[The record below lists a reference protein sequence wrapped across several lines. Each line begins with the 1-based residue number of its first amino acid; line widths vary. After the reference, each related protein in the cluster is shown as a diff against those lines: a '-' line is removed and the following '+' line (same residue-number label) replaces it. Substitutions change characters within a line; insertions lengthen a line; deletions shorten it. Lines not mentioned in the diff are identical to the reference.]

1 MRLYRFLKISLVVAA
16 LTPAVADAAD
26 IPGAPLYPA
35 APLIPVFYDWTGLY
49 LGGHIGAGWDGDGGF
64 LGGAQAGFNYQ
75 IGRGLIGI
83 EGQWSATS
91 IKDTASASFG
101 FPGFAVGLASAEARI
116 SWISTL
122 AARAGWTFDRW
133 LVYGKVGA
141 AWAHVNV
148 DASVGINSFN
158 FFPGGTFATVSASRT
173 ISGWM
178 LGVGAEY
185 ALWGNWT
192 GKVEYDMLDFGND
205 LTDSTVHVIKAGVN
219 YRFRL

>member
-1 MRLYRFLKISLVVAA
+1 MRIYKFLKIGLVVAT

-26 IPGAPLYPA
+26 IPRAPVYPA
-35 APLIPVFYDWTGLY
+35 SPLIPVFYDWTGLY

-64 LGGAQAGFNYQ
+64 LGGGQAGFNYQ
-75 IGRGLIGI
+75 FGRGLIGI

-91 IKDTASASFG
+91 IKDTASANFV
-101 FPGFAVGLASAEARI
+101 FPGFAVGFASAEARI

-148 DASVGINSFN
+148 DALVGINPFV
-158 FFPGGTFATVSASRT
+158 ATVSTSRT

-178 LGVGAEY
+178 LGLGAEY
-185 ALWGNWT
+185 VLWDNWT
-192 GKVEYDMLDFGND
+192 GKVEYNMLDFGND
-205 LTDSTVHVIKAGVN
+205 LTDSTVHVIKVGVN

>member
-1 MRLYRFLKISLVVAA
+1 LKISFVVAA

-26 IPGAPLYPA
+26 ITPGPLYRA
-35 APLIPVFYDWTGLY
+35 APVIPVFYDWTGLY

-64 LGGAQAGFNYQ
+64 LGGGQVGFNYQ
-75 IGRGLIGI
+75 IGGAVIGI
-83 EGQWSATS
+83 EGQLSATS
-91 IKDTASASFG
+91 VKDSVSASILA
-101 FPGFAVGLASAEARI
+101 PGFAFGLASAEARLD
-116 SWISTL
+116 WISTL

-141 AWAHVNV
+141 AWAHVSF
-148 DASVGINSFN
+148 DAVTSFNSFA
-158 FFPGGTFATVSASRT
+158 GGALIAASGSRT

-178 LGVGAEY
+178 LGLGAEY

-192 GKVEYDMLDFGND
+192 AKVEYDVMNFGSDFI
-205 LTDSTVHVIKAGVN
+205 TDSNVHVVKAGVN